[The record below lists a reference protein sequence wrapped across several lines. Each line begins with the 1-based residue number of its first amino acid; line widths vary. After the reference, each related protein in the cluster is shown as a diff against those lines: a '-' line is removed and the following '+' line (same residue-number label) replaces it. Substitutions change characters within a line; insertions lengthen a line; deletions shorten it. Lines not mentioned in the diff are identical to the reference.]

1 MQFEDLV
8 NDLKKG
14 IGLVRVK
21 AATELGRLGE
31 KRAIPALIEALKD
44 PNMALRNNAAF
55 ALGEI
60 GAEEAVPRLIDLLRD
75 PEERVRKSAIKA
87 LGMIRAK
94 DAVAPL
100 LQVLDADNSRVT
112 RKSALRSLG
121 QIGDP
126 KALGAVER
134 FVSHPDPALADAA
147 KKAVEVLK
155 KQ

>member
-1 MQFEDLV
+1 MQFENLV

-14 IGLVRVK
+14 IGLVRVN
-21 AATELGRLGE
+21 AATELGRLRE
-31 KRAIPALIEALKD
+31 RRAVPALIESLKD
-44 PNMALRNNAAF
+44 PNMALRSNAAF

-60 GAEEAVPRLIDLLRD
+60 GASEAAPRLIDLLRD
-75 PEERVRKSAIKA
+75 PEERVRKSVVKA

-94 DAVAPL
+94 EAVAPL
-100 LQVLDADNSRVT
+100 IQVLDADNSRVI

-126 KALGAVER
+126 KAFGAVER
-134 FVSHPDPALADAA
+134 FISHADPTLADAA
-147 KKAVEVLK
+147 KKASEMLK

>member
-1 MQFEDLV
+1 MTFEDLE

-14 IGLVRVK
+14 IGLVRVN
-21 AATELGRLGE
+21 AAIELGKLRE
-31 KRAIPALIEALKD
+31 RRAIPALIEALKD

-60 GAEEAVPRLIDLLRD
+60 GDCEAAPHLIELLRD

-87 LGMIRAK
+87 LGMICAK

-100 LQVLDADNSRVT
+100 VQLLDIDNSRVI
-112 RKSALRSLG
+112 RKSAIRSLG

-126 KALGAVER
+126 KAFGAVER
-134 FVSHPDPALADAA
+134 FVSHSDPTLADAA
-147 KKAVEVLK
+147 KKAVEILK
-155 KQ
+155 K